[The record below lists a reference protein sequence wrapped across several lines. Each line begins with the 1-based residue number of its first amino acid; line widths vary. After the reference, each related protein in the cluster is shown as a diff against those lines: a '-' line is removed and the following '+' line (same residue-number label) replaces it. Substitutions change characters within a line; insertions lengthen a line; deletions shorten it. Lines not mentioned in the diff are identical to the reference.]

1 MRLLLVDDDP
11 DILMLAGHVLRQ
23 SGRHEVVEASSG
35 EEALALARASAP
47 DAVITDFRMP
57 GMDGLALLAAF
68 KADAALAS
76 IPMAVCSGKRD
87 GASRES
93 VLAAGA
99 VGFLQKPIDP
109 ATFADEVVKL
119 LGTGNR

>member
-23 SGRHEVVEASSG
+23 GGRHLVVEASSG
-35 EEALALARASAP
+35 EEALALAREAAP

-57 GMDGLALLAAF
+57 GMDGLALLAAL
-68 KADAALAS
+68 KADAALA
-76 IPMAVCSGKRD
+76 PLPVLVCSGKRD

-109 ATFADEVVKL
+109 ATFVEDVEKL